1 MVRFGSII
9 YVLLYCLLCFYF
21 LFKKKCV
28 GWINLGTHFKSHFY
42 IASFYC
48 GLCMCVKLL
57 QLCPILCDCRDCSPP
72 GSLSMGFSRQE
83 YWNELLCPPPVDLPH
98 PEIEPA
104 SLISLTS
111 AGGFFTTSAQ
121 SLQSCLTFCDP
132 MHCSLPD
139 SSVHGILQ
147 ATATCLY

>member
-1 MVRFGSII
+1 MSFI
-9 YVLLYCLLCFYF
+9 
-21 LFKKKCV
+21 
-28 GWINLGTHFKSHFY
+28 WINLGTHFKCHFY

-57 QLCPILCDCRDCSPP
+57 QLCPILCDQRDCSLQAL
-72 GSLSMGFSRQE
+72 LSMGFSRQE
-83 YWNELLCPPPVDLPH
+83 YWSELPCPPPVDLPH
-98 PEIEPA
+98 PETEPG
-104 SLISLTS
+104 SLTALAL
-111 AGGFFTTSAQ
+111 AGGCFTTNAL

-132 MHCSLPD
+132 IDCSLPG

>member
-1 MVRFGSII
+1 MQVQSLSQEDPLEEGTATHSSILDWKI
-9 YVLLYCLLCFYF
+9 P
-21 LFKKKCV
+21 
-28 GWINLGTHFKSHFY
+28 WTDEP
-42 IASFYC
+42 C

-57 QLCPILCDCRDCSPP
+57 QLCPILCDSRDCSPP
-72 GSLSMGFSRQE
+72 GSLSVGFSRQE
-83 YWNELLCPPPVDLPH
+83 YWSELLCPPPVDLPH